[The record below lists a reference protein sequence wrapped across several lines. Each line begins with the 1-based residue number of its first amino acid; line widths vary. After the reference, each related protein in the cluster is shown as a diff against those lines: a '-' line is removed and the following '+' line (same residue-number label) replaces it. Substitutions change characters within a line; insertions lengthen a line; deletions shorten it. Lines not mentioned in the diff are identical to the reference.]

1 MSFKNI
7 KIGLYFLT
15 ALLILSC
22 ASKSKTGNNKPLYEI
37 LTQQEDGGATIR
49 FFEILNES
57 KEIKMLLN
65 DGNLR
70 KKISQEDI
78 QSCNFIILNAGEKK
92 SYGYS
97 IIIKSIKETTD
108 KIIIQTEEVITKEST
123 VLPEEEY
130 VYPYTIVKI
139 NSKKELEIN

>member
-1 MSFKNI
+1 MSCKKI
-7 KIGLYFLT
+7 KIGLCFLI

-37 LTQQEDGGATIR
+37 LTQQDDGGATIR

-65 DGNLR
+65 DSNLR

-92 SYGYS
+92 SYGYG

-108 KIIIQTEEVITKEST
+108 KIIIQTEEVIAKKST
-123 VLPEEEY
+123 VLSDEEY

-139 NSKKELEIN
+139 NSKKEIEIN